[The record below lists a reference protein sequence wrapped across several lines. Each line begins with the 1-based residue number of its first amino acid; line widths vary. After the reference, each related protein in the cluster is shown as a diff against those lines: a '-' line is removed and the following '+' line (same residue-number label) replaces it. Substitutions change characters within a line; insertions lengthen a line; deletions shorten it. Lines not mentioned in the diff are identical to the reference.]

1 MGGACSRKRDPQDS
15 VEDLQRGGSGRS
27 SRSISL
33 RWPVNPLL
41 HIAVDIG
48 KGDGKAPS
56 LLELS
61 IRKICES
68 IGRYDSFNV
77 LPRDLSQHIFNE
89 LVRTQV
95 LTRTLLQSF
104 QDCNLQDAFLGEYP
118 EVEDSWLEILATQG
132 PSLLAV
138 DISSSNVTDSGLS
151 ILQDCLNL
159 QYLNLNYCEQISD
172 AGLEYLTGLTNLTSL
187 SFKTSNAITAQ
198 GLRALAGLVNLT
210 SLDLER
216 CSGIHGGLV
225 HLRCI
230 TCGRC
235 LGHSLTACALFIDVF

>member
-1 MGGACSRKRDPQDS
+1 MHERQRHGYFVAFLGGAKKEKQHFQENIHLNFMGGACSRKRDPQDS

-41 HIAVDIG
+41 RIAVDIG

-56 LLELS
+56 LLEHS

-77 LPRDLSQHIFNE
+77 LPRDLSQQIFNE

-104 QDCNLQDAFLGEYP
+104 QDCNLQDTF
-118 EVEDSWLEILATQG
+118 
-132 PSLLAV
+132 
-138 DISSSNVTDSGLS
+138 SGR
-151 ILQDCLNL
+151 IP
-159 QYLNLNYCEQISD
+159 
-172 AGLEYLTGLTNLTSL
+172 
-187 SFKTSNAITAQ
+187 
-198 GLRALAGLVNLT
+198 
-210 SLDLER
+210 
-216 CSGIHGGLV
+216 
-225 HLRCI
+225 
-230 TCGRC
+230 
-235 LGHSLTACALFIDVF
+235 